1 MQVSQ
6 CIVNINSEQ
15 PEAML
20 SFYRDVVG
28 IPAHPDPNRMSTLVA
43 GETEIVFDSH
53 SDVQGR
59 SPQPERILVNF
70 FVDDVRAEEQ
80 RMRAAGVTFI
90 RSAGREEW
98 GGVISTFVDPDGNY
112 AQIIEFRPE

>member
-1 MQVSQ
+1 MKVDL

-15 PEAML
+15 PEAL
-20 SFYRDVVG
+20 LAFYRDVVG
-28 IPAHPDPNRMSTLVA
+28 LPPHPDASRASTLVA
-43 GETEIVFDSH
+43 GGTEIVFDSH
-53 SDVQGR
+53 SEVRGH
-59 SPQPERILVNF
+59 SPQPERVLVNF

-80 RMRAAGVTFI
+80 RMRAAGAEFI

-112 AQIIEFRPE
+112 AQIIEFRPQ